1 MSDAERT
8 EEPTP
13 KRLSDARE
21 KGQVATSREV
31 TNLFALAGATLLV
44 SFLIPD
50 LTADLKRVLIVFFEQ
65 PHLITLEGGGIVRLL
80 ARLTMQVALLLALPF
95 LFLCAMAIAANYL
108 QNGLLFSAE
117 PLKPDLGKLS
127 PLKGAKRIFSTHA
140 LVEFGKSLAKFVIVG
155 VMVLW
160 IVWPQLRGIEAMVTL
175 PTAALAQK
183 IHEIVLALVS
193 AVTAVMAVVAG
204 ADWAFQRYK
213 HRKSLRMTRQEV
225 KDEHKSSEG
234 DPEVK
239 ARLRQLRRERSRRRM
254 MAAVP
259 EADVVVTNP
268 THFAVALRYD
278 PQSMAAPRVVA
289 KGVDA
294 MARRIREIATEHD
307 VPLVENPPLARALYA
322 SVEVD
327 AEVPEAHYRAVAEVI
342 SYIWRIRGKAMPRSA
357 G

>member
-1 MSDAERT
+1 
-8 EEPTP
+8 
-13 KRLSDARE
+13 
-21 KGQVATSREV
+21 
-31 TNLFALAGATLLV
+31 
-44 SFLIPD
+44 
-50 LTADLKRVLIVFFEQ
+50 
-65 PHLITLEGGGIVRLL
+65 
-80 ARLTMQVALLLALPF
+80 
-95 LFLCAMAIAANYL
+95 
-108 QNGLLFSAE
+108 
-117 PLKPDLGKLS
+117 
-127 PLKGAKRIFSTHA
+127 
-140 LVEFGKSLAKFVIVG
+140 
-155 VMVLW
+155 
-160 IVWPQLRGIEAMVTL
+160 
-175 PTAALAQK
+175 
-183 IHEIVLALVS
+183 
-193 AVTAVMAVVAG
+193 
-204 ADWAFQRYK
+204 
-213 HRKSLRMTRQEV
+213 RKSLRMTRQEV